1 MDMIRYEFGAIQGAA
16 TDINSTS
23 GRINSLLDGL
33 KSQLQPMV
41 ASWEG
46 ESSEAYSEAQLKW
59 DRAAAELN
67 TILATISN
75 TVAQGAERMS
85 DVNRRAAASWGA

>member
-23 GRINSLLDGL
+23 GRINSLLEGL

-41 ASWEG
+41 ATWEG
-46 ESSEAYSEAQLKW
+46 SSAEAYNEAQLKW

-67 TILATISN
+67 TILATISQ
-75 TVAQGAERMS
+75 TVERGSERMS
-85 DVNRRAAASWGA
+85 DVNRMAANSWGA